1 MPLPDITSLVQTD
14 TFETLF
20 TKNNTIIDRL
30 NLLDISNVYAGT
42 GVTFTGPNTVGGI
55 TLSVVFPDISLVTNI
70 GFNVT
75 GSIPSGLTLNSIIG
89 ITGGIFGSVSN
100 TSLSS
105 SQKYLGFITAVG
117 DTSYTIT
124 TSGFFNRS
132 PALLDNVL
140 YYLSDGGITSTVPSS
155 VGSVIKPV
163 LFSLGS
169 TGAVVLNQKE
179 TLISES
185 TSYIKSSSRT
195 IAEIPTNGNLIV
207 GNSVFYDIPGA
218 TWAKSKADAFNTSE
232 VFGIIES
239 ITGLTATVV
248 TQGSVV
254 VPSTVLND
262 VGDGGGS
269 GGNDI
274 WFLSGTTAGHMQNLA
289 PTLPNQII
297 KPLYYAYSHAFSGVT
312 FSGQLVNY
320 VGYSTSVT
328 DSSTTELGSIFYG
341 VTGGNLTAGIINNSA
356 AQAAA
361 NDYNLAYFNFY
372 NKYPLDG
379 HLISHSED
387 ILIEEERLAYA
398 YNNYSDANSFRIWLK
413 DKLYNL
419 NTSDTQI
426 QRIYSNTHAMTPN
439 SNGAPD
445 DGFGG
450 EPWIRLHPFITS
462 DFNAFK
468 NARTLWSNG
477 NFSTETPSLTTSV
490 SGDYMAY
497 IYGVGRLNDGSALGT
512 RNYTLTNV
520 SDGTEFQ
527 DTIPYGTKLYSILND
542 TETAVIPD
550 SYFGVSLGST
560 TYSTKTDPIDILVL
574 GNPIVKDDLSL
585 KGYPTVST
593 GMHRGFYYI
602 SLQGVLIQAR
612 LNVAGTSIA
621 NRGRIAY
628 WLPNYGK
635 APYWF
640 TKLV

>member
-1 MPLPDITSLVQTD
+1 MPLPDITPLDQTD

-20 TKNNTIIDRL
+20 TRNNTIIDRL
-30 NLLDISNVYAGT
+30 NLLDISTVYAGT
-42 GVTFTGPNTVGGI
+42 GVTFAGPNTVGGI

-70 GFNVT
+70 GFNVA

-89 ITGGIFGSVSN
+89 ITADVFGSVSN

-132 PALLDNVL
+132 PALSDNVL
-140 YYLSDGGITSTVPSS
+140 YYLSDGGITSTVPTT

-179 TLISES
+179 ILISES
-185 TSYIKSSSRT
+185 TSYIKSASRT
-195 IAEIPTNGNLIV
+195 IAEIPTNGNLSV
-207 GNSVFYDIPGA
+207 GNSVFYNIPGS

-248 TQGSVV
+248 TQGSVI
-254 VPSTVLND
+254 VPSTVLHD

-297 KPLYYAYSHAFSGVT
+297 KPLYYAYSHEFSGVT

-320 VGYSTSVT
+320 VGYSTSVA
-328 DSSTTELGSIFYG
+328 DASASFGSIFYG
-341 VTGGNLTAGIINNSA
+341 VTGGNLDGFGSLIQTSNN
-356 AQAAA
+356 
-361 NDYNLAYFNFY
+361 DIHLPYYNFY
-372 NKYPLDG
+372 EKYPLDG
-379 HLISHSED
+379 HLISCSED
-387 ILIEEERLAYA
+387 ISRSNDRPIYAHDNYDDVHAFRRHLAA
-398 YNNYSDANSFRIWLK
+398 KLK
-413 DKLYNL
+413 SL
-419 NTSDTQI
+419 NTIDGDPADTQI
-426 QRIYSNTHAMTPN
+426 QRIYSNTHG
-439 SNGAPD
+439 SNG
-445 DGFGG
+445 GLIIGNS
-450 EPWIRLHPFITS
+450 EPWTRLHPFKTS

-468 NARTLWSNG
+468 NAKTLWS
-477 NFSTETPSLTTSV
+477 TSDI
-490 SGDYMAY
+490 SGAVQGDHMAY
-497 IYGVGRLNDGSALGT
+497 IYGVGIMNTLF
-512 RNYTLTNV
+512 RNYTLSRVDNGSV
-520 SDGTEFQ
+520 FSGT
-527 DTIPYGTKLYSILND
+527 INHGTKLYSNLNSNN
-542 TETAVIPD
+542 TAVDPD
-550 SYFGVSLGST
+550 TYFGVSLGST
-560 TYSTKTDPIDILVL
+560 TYSPITDTIDILVL
-574 GNPIVKDDLSL
+574 GNPIVKDDFSL
-585 KGYPTVST
+585 TSYPNRL
-593 GMHRGFYYI
+593 MHTTFFYNTANA
-602 SLQGVLIQAR
+602 LIQVD
-612 LNVAGTSIA
+612 LGVFIND
-621 NRGRIAY
+621 RGPIAY